1 MNAVAMVRPLNKLSK
16 SAFSAID
23 QNSNEQD
30 MKWFVAK
37 IIFKIYSE
45 GAKASQF
52 DEHLRLISAAGFDE
66 AFLKARILGI
76 SEEETLVTERNRPL
90 KWEFIN
96 VAELIP
102 LNELRDGSE
111 IYSSIHET
119 SEGNNYV
126 QHVHQRAVLM
136 QTKQR
141 PLI

>member
-1 MNAVAMVRPLNKLSK
+1 MVRSLNKLSVA
-16 SAFSAID
+16 AFGSIYH
-23 QNSNEQD
+23 NSTDKD

-45 GAKASQF
+45 GARASQF
-52 DEHLRLISAAGFDE
+52 DEHLRLIAASNFDE
-66 AFLKARILGI
+66 AFVKARVIGV
-76 SEEETLVTERNRPL
+76 SEEETLLTDRNKTL

-102 LNELRDGSE
+102 LSELKDGSE

-119 SEGNNYV
+119 SEGSSYIH
-126 QHVHQRAVLM
+126 HVHQRAVLM

>member
-1 MNAVAMVRPLNKLSK
+1 
-16 SAFSAID
+16 
-23 QNSNEQD
+23 

-45 GAKASQF
+45 GARASQF
-52 DEHLRLISAAGFDE
+52 DEHLRLIAASNFDE
-66 AFLKARILGI
+66 AFVKARVIGV
-76 SEEETLVTERNRPL
+76 SEEETLLTDRNKTL

-102 LNELRDGSE
+102 LSELKDGSE

-119 SEGNNYV
+119 SEGSSYIH
-126 QHVHQRAVLM
+126 HVHQRAVLM